1 MEMVD
6 RRNADVRFATPWILV
21 LLPILPL
28 VILVAT
34 SGFKN
39 LKLAS
44 IRYSYISHAQ
54 TPNRSWKLKLS
65 PILMFLRLISI
76 ALLIIATAQPQIVN
90 ARTVITGEGVDIV
103 LALDISGSMSSTDMQ
118 LRSRLNAAKTVI
130 SDFISAR
137 EHDRIGLVVFAR
149 ESFIQSPPTTDHEIL
164 KKLLVDLEPAPEL
177 LIDDGTA
184 IGLGL
189 ASAANMLKNSPHESK
204 LVILLTDGMNNSGQI
219 DPITAAAAAKALE
232 IKIHTIGLG
241 QTATSLTG
249 PGGLSRYMNLLGNT
263 IDETILKEI
272 ADTTGGF
279 YFQASDPDGLK
290 AIYQEINLLE
300 KSEIEERFFIQYK
313 ELMAYL
319 IVPSVFFLLTEILL
333 RNTFLRKIP

>member
-1 MEMVD
+1 MVD
-6 RRNADVRFATPWILV
+6 RRRANMRFATPWVLV

-28 VILVAT
+28 ILLAAT
-34 SGFKN
+34 SGFNN
-39 LKLAS
+39 LKFAS
-44 IRYSYISHAQ
+44 MRYSSISHTQ
-54 TPNRSWKLKLS
+54 TPNSSWKLKLS
-65 PILMFLRLISI
+65 PILIFLRLISVG
-76 ALLIIATAQPQIVN
+76 LLIIAAARPQIVN

-103 LALDISGSMSSTDMQ
+103 LALDISGSMANTDMK
-118 LRSRLNAAKTVI
+118 LRSRLNTAKTVI

-149 ESFIQSPPTTDHEIL
+149 ESFIQSPPTTDHEVL

-189 ASAANMLKNSPHESK
+189 ASAANMLKNSPNNSK
-204 LVILLTDGMNNSGQI
+204 LVILLTDGMNNSGQL

-241 QTATSLTG
+241 QTTTSLTG
-249 PGGLSRYMNLLGNT
+249 SGIPSLYMNLLGNT
-263 IDETILKEI
+263 IDETTMEEI
-272 ADTTGGF
+272 ADTTGGL

-290 AIYQEINLLE
+290 AIYQEINRLE
-300 KSEIEERFFIQYK
+300 TSEIEERFFIQYK

-319 IVPSVFFLLTEILL
+319 TIPGVVFLLIEFLSK
-333 RNTFLRKIP
+333 NTFLRKIP

>member
-1 MEMVD
+1 M
-6 RRNADVRFATPWILV
+6 RFATPWVLV
-21 LLPILPL
+21 LLPILPI
-28 VILVAT
+28 ILLAAT
-34 SGFKN
+34 SGFNN

-44 IRYSYISHAQ
+44 MRYSYISHTQ
-54 TPNRSWKLKLS
+54 TPNSSWKLKLS
-65 PILMFLRLISI
+65 PILIFLRLISVG
-76 ALLIIATAQPQIVN
+76 LLIIAAARPQIVN

-103 LALDISGSMSSTDMQ
+103 LALDISGSMANTDMK
-118 LRSRLNAAKTVI
+118 LLSRLNAAKTVI

-149 ESFIQSPPTTDHEIL
+149 ESFIQSPPTTDHGDL

-189 ASAANMLKNSPHESK
+189 ASAANMLKNSPNNSK
-204 LVILLTDGMNNSGQI
+204 LVILLTDGMNNSGQL
-219 DPITAAAAAKALE
+219 DPITAAAAAKALK

-241 QTATSLTG
+241 QTTTSLTG
-249 PGGLSRYMNLLGNT
+249 SGIPSLYMNLLGNT
-263 IDETILKEI
+263 IDETTMEEI
-272 ADTTGGF
+272 ADTTGGL

-290 AIYQEINLLE
+290 AIYQEINRLE
-300 KSEIEERFFIQYK
+300 TSEIEERFFIQYK

-319 IVPSVFFLLTEILL
+319 TIPGVVFLLIEFLSK
-333 RNTFLRKIP
+333 NTFLRKIP

>member
-1 MEMVD
+1 M
-6 RRNADVRFATPWILV
+6 RFATPWVLV
-21 LLPILPL
+21 LLPILPI
-28 VILVAT
+28 ILLAAT
-34 SGFKN
+34 SGFNN

-44 IRYSYISHAQ
+44 MRYSYISHTQ
-54 TPNRSWKLKLS
+54 TPNSSWKLKLS
-65 PILMFLRLISI
+65 PILIFLRLISVG
-76 ALLIIATAQPQIVN
+76 LLIIAAARPQIVN

-103 LALDISGSMSSTDMQ
+103 LALDISGSMANTDMN
-118 LRSRLNAAKTVI
+118 LLSRLNAAKTVI

-149 ESFIQSPPTTDHEIL
+149 ESFIQSPPTTDHEVL

-189 ASAANMLKNSPHESK
+189 ASAANMLKNSPNNSK
-204 LVILLTDGMNNSGQI
+204 LVILLTDGMNNSGQL
-219 DPITAAAAAKALE
+219 DPITAAAAAKALK

-241 QTATSLTG
+241 QITTSLTG
-249 PGGLSRYMNLLGNT
+249 SGIPSLYMNLLGNT
-263 IDETILKEI
+263 IDETTMEEI
-272 ADTTGGF
+272 ADTTGGL

-290 AIYQEINLLE
+290 AIYQEINRLE
-300 KSEIEERFFIQYK
+300 TSEIEERFFIQYK

-319 IVPSVFFLLTEILL
+319 TIPGVVFLLIEFLSK
-333 RNTFLRKIP
+333 NTFLRKIP